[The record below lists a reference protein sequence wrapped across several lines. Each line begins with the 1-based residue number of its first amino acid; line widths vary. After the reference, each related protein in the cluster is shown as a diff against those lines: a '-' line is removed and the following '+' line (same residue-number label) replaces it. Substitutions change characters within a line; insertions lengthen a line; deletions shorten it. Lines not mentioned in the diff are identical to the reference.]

1 MIFALSDCVQLSAR
15 EATDSSL
22 YPPAGNARIKHA
34 IGKEA
39 RRSMPDELHVDEAA
53 GIIKVRSY
61 GVVSRDDIAASMDQ
75 IRKIIEEKGIHK
87 VLVDTLDQQAMP
99 GTIDVF
105 HLFSTLPQSLRAAI
119 VVRADQGTAKSQ
131 KFAETVSQNRGIN
144 VRVFHAT
151 DEALRWLNE
160 V

>member
-1 MIFALSDCVQLSAR
+1 
-15 EATDSSL
+15 
-22 YPPAGNARIKHA
+22 
-34 IGKEA
+34 
-39 RRSMPDELHVDEAA
+39 MPDELHVDEAA

-75 IRKIIEEKGIHK
+75 IRKIIAENNIHK
-87 VLVDTLDQQAMP
+87 VLVDTLDQQEMP

-119 VVRADQGTAKSQ
+119 VVRADQGTAKGQ